1 MHKILYLLLI
11 IIIIY
16 KVYYTP
22 FLKEGLVN
30 ITYKYCE
37 PKCKINATERTI
49 NDLRNNI
56 NELETKKNQLVEL
69 TTKTY
74 DDPYF
79 KKKVLILYK
88 DNMRFLNDSIDLYN
102 NNYIEFKKQINKLY
116 NIQKKNQELITE
128 LNEYNNHQ
136 QQTSIEVDKIYQ
148 DYEILT

>member
-16 KVYYTP
+16 KVYTP
-22 FLKEGLVN
+22 FLKEGFVN

-37 PKCKINATERTI
+37 PKCKINETERTI

-56 NELETKKNQLVEL
+56 NKLETKKNKLVEL

-88 DNMRFLNDSIDLYN
+88 DNMLFLNGSIDLYN
-102 NNYIEFKKQINKLY
+102 NNYIEFKRQINKLY
-116 NIQKKNQELITE
+116 NIQKNNQELIRE